1 LSALRILFGVAVG
14 RFLDS
19 RDADMMRVCDGAVW
33 YLREVSG
40 LGGKERAGLWHRR
53 EGIHR
58 ID

>member
-1 LSALRILFGVAVG
+1 
-14 RFLDS
+14 
-19 RDADMMRVCDGAVW
+19 MMRVCDGAVW